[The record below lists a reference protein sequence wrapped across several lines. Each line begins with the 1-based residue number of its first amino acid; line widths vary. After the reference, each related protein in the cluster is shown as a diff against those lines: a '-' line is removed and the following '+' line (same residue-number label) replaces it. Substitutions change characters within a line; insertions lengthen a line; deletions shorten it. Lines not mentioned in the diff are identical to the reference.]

1 MLDLN
6 RESSIFYPLHGT
18 HMFTWSVNAS
28 SFLSHLNGDMP
39 VSSLRVR
46 CMLNK
51 EKAHSNIMKIFN
63 VDHQSASDDI
73 IIENDSEIAQFR
85 KGMKNGIK
93 NSDSFIA
100 SDMCDLYMSKD
111 SKVLVLSLSYSHG
124 IPGQK
129 QVEIISTIEVCFT
142 DIKQKNS
149 IEKKIQKL
157 LNTCYE
163 KSEDEFDESSPIIG
177 MVCSDKDGLTIRRYS
192 LDEHVKP
199 MTDEELD
206 LHYGDGF
213 SDFNQKVIDTL
224 KSDSKGLLIFHG
236 TPGSGKTHYI
246 RMLIKELAES
256 TKNVIYIPSSFVE
269 MFMEPSFLTF
279 LQDWIVTM
287 NNPTIILIEDSES
300 LIESRDPGYRSQG
313 ISNLLN
319 ATDGILNDILG
330 TQIILTFN
338 IDIEMIDDAL
348 LRPERLLARKEFLDL
363 DSEQAKKLLLHLGI
377 DNYEPQG
384 FMSLASIYSM
394 KNSRNIIEHNARR
407 KKERIGF

>member
-1 MLDLN
+1 
-6 RESSIFYPLHGT
+6 
-18 HMFTWSVNAS
+18 
-28 SFLSHLNGDMP
+28 
-39 VSSLRVR
+39 
-46 CMLNK
+46 
-51 EKAHSNIMKIFN
+51 
-63 VDHQSASDDI
+63 
-73 IIENDSEIAQFR
+73 
-85 KGMKNGIK
+85 
-93 NSDSFIA
+93 
-100 SDMCDLYMSKD
+100 
-111 SKVLVLSLSYSHG
+111 
-124 IPGQK
+124 
-129 QVEIISTIEVCFT
+129 
-142 DIKQKNS
+142 
-149 IEKKIQKL
+149 
-157 LNTCYE
+157 
-163 KSEDEFDESSPIIG
+163 

>member
-1 MLDLN
+1 
-6 RESSIFYPLHGT
+6 
-18 HMFTWSVNAS
+18 
-28 SFLSHLNGDMP
+28 
-39 VSSLRVR
+39 
-46 CMLNK
+46 MLNK